1 VIAGAGVRSGVIAP
15 DVFLLAEDKV
25 EPAFPG
31 TDQLDFPV
39 QLDRIPATVVNDYYL
54 HRRCRLG
61 QNTGH
66 CLTHKMGGVVDGDDH
81 TDGVLASHVS
91 PRPHGRSVPG
101 WVGREVSSAILGGS
115 RARRCSKM
123 SHCQLRLRTS
133 ILIAVVN
140 QTPAFYFDAD
150 QLEGLAQENAETFRA
165 GTPFR
170 HLVLDQFLPSEIFSQ
185 VKDSFPGVDQIP
197 WTFWGPGMTK
207 AEKVT
212 GFERLVPDPSYR
224 GCGLHSTGRGGRLMI
239 HTDTNRHP
247 HGNDVHQILNLILY
261 LNEDWKEEYGGHL
274 ELWTKDRKPCR
285 KILPVANRLVLFH
298 TGTRSFHG
306 HPEPVACPEGRR
318 RNSLALYYYTRHRP
332 LDDDYDGM
340 QRAVRWVSTSDDD
353 REMAG
358 ALVSQA
364 RAVLRQINGEPVALQ
379 AKLWPWALGDDK
391 NVSME
396 PFLWDALEPARRERL
411 QERLRPLEPF
421 GSDYLPFAAFSARA
435 GADLLDPDTVLA
447 LLGPESD
454 VHLLRPGS
462 RTLRFLCYFRKL
474 LDHIVPR

>member
-1 VIAGAGVRSGVIAP
+1 
-15 DVFLLAEDKV
+15 
-25 EPAFPG
+25 
-31 TDQLDFPV
+31 
-39 QLDRIPATVVNDYYL
+39 
-54 HRRCRLG
+54 
-61 QNTGH
+61 
-66 CLTHKMGGVVDGDDH
+66 
-81 TDGVLASHVS
+81 
-91 PRPHGRSVPG
+91 
-101 WVGREVSSAILGGS
+101 
-115 RARRCSKM
+115 M
-123 SHCQLRLRTS
+123 SHCLLRLRTS

-150 QLEGLAQENAETFRA
+150 QLEGLAQENAETFRT

-185 VKDSFPGVDQIP
+185 VKDSFPDVDQIP

-207 AEKVT
+207 PEKTRHLNKLGQSDERYFPPAIRHLMGEFNSSTFLVFLEKVT
-212 GFERLVPDPSYR
+212 GFDRLVPDPSYR

-332 LDDDYDGM
+332 LDDEYEGM
-340 QRAVRWVSTSDDD
+340 QRAVRWVATSDDD

-364 RAVLRQINGEPVALQ
+364 RAVLRQINGEPIALQ
-379 AKLWPWALGDDK
+379 ARLWPWALGDDK

-421 GSDYLPFAAFSARA
+421 GSDYLPFAAFSVRA

-447 LLGPESD
+447 LLGPEGD
-454 VHLLRPGS
+454 VHLLLPGS
-462 RTLRFLCYFRKL
+462 RTLRFLCYFTKL
-474 LDHIVPR
+474 LDHLVPR